1 MKMKLCLTQER
12 LKELLIY
19 APETGRFYWR
29 KQHGPVNAGS
39 EAGNV
44 RSTGYRLIGIDKHYH
59 YEASARMALCIR
71 RASDRRHRS
80 RQWKSRRQS
89 HCNLAGIAPQQN
101 AHRAR
106 RRRNPSGFR
115 GVSRSSPG
123 RWRARIALDGKR
135 VSLGSYKTPE
145 EAARA
150 YDEAAREYYG
160 EFAMTNAEL
169 FGLKP
174 QRNRRSPASTA
185 KRCVKRQAPT
195 RSGRTSKY
203 RERRVRI
210 ALPPSRVSCA
220 QQSPGCPQGIRAI
233 ITERHPPA

>member
-1 MKMKLCLTQER
+1 MKMKICLTQER

-39 EAGNV
+39 EAGNT
-44 RSTGYRLIGIDKHYH
+44 RSAGYRLIAIDKHLH
-59 YEASARMALCIR
+59 YA
-71 RASDRRHRS
+71 HRLAWLYVYGVHPTGDIDHDNGNPADNS
-80 RQWKSRRQS
+80 IA
-89 HCNLAGIAPQQN
+89 NLRDLPRNKN

-123 RWRARIALDGKR
+123 RWRARITLNGRR
-135 VSLGSYKTPE
+135 VCLGSYKTPE

-150 YDEAAREYYG
+150 YDEAAREHYG

-174 QRNRRSPASTA
+174 QRNRRSPVSAAHIKT
-185 KRCVKRQAPT
+185 QPPT
-195 RSGRTSKY
+195 RSGGSSKD

-210 ALPPSRVSCA
+210 A
-220 QQSPGCPQGIRAI
+220 CPQA
-233 ITERHPPA
+233 A